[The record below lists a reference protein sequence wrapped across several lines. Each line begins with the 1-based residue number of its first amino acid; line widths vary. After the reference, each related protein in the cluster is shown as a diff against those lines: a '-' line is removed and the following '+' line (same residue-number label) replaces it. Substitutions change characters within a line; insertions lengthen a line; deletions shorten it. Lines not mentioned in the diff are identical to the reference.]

1 MHDTHA
7 NPRSLYLALA
17 IVGSIIVHVALW
29 QVANLVQMQ
38 ALDELSP
45 IERPDRRVHV
55 KSVDLREL
63 VRQRLPPQE
72 EIRER
77 ILREQEQQ
85 LHALFQ
91 KEHLV
96 VPPKTPDLKPQ
107 LTGLGRDLLKK
118 VVTMAKPQAGDG
130 GQGVAPRSSPP
141 PEILAIKARELPPQ
155 RDMGERSLIPEIDRQ
170 LLVGTLVSSIATSNP
185 GTGVGSPEGV
195 GIGMRLGLPSRPM
208 TELPPLP
215 ASVARPVQHPARPVD
230 PQTLTQPANLLDPLL
245 RVNVRT
251 WWEPKGGAGYYEVEI
266 NANEKADRL
275 ITIPKDAL
283 FLVDS
288 SASIGFSKLR
298 QFVHGLSLALDY
310 LQPEDRFNVVAFR
323 ENPQPLF
330 DNYVPVTAERL
341 DQARAFLRDLSSRGR
356 TDVYAG
362 IAPFVT
368 PPRADETRPYLIF
381 LLSDGRT
388 TTGHELAN
396 NEFIRRVTQENRSAA
411 SIFSYSAGDNSN
423 LFLMDYLSY
432 KNRGFSLHVKEID
445 GSATELTTYVGGLT
459 DIIVADLACR
469 VTGNLGEEVYPR
481 QLQHLFRGHPLTVYG
496 KVPAGTREIAIQ
508 VRGHNREGKTEE
520 LIVTADLAK
529 TEAADDELARRWA
542 AQKIYFLISEW
553 TIRNDD
559 AIRKQIQALADQYHI
574 LIPY

>member
-1 MHDTHA
+1 MHESHA

-17 IVGSIIVHVALW
+17 IVGSVVVHILLW
-29 QVANLVQMQ
+29 QLANRMQMQ
-38 ALDELSP
+38 ALDELAP

-63 VRQRLPPQE
+63 VRPRLPPQE

-85 LHALFQ
+85 LHSLFQ
-91 KEHLV
+91 KEQLV
-96 VPPKTPDLKPQ
+96 VPPKPPDLKPQ

-118 VVTMAKPQAGDG
+118 VVTVTKPQAGDG

-155 RDMGERSLIPEIDRQ
+155 RDLGERSLIPEIDRQ
-170 LLVGTLVSSIATSNP
+170 LLTGTLISSIATPNP

-195 GIGMRLGLPSRPM
+195 GLGMRLGLPPRGMS
-208 TELPPLP
+208 ELPPLP
-215 ASVARPVQHPARPVD
+215 AAPVRPVQHPARPVD
-230 PQTLTQPANLLDPLL
+230 AQTLTQPANMLDPLL
-245 RVNVRT
+245 RVSVRT

-266 NANEKADRL
+266 NANEQADRL
-275 ITIPKDAL
+275 VTIPKDAL

-288 SASIGFSKLR
+288 SGSIGFAKLN
-298 QFVHGLSLALDY
+298 QFVRGLSLALDY

-330 DNYVPVTAERL
+330 DTCVPVTAERL
-341 DQARAFLRDLSSRGR
+341 DQARGFLRELSSRGK

-362 IAPFVT
+362 VAPFVT
-368 PPRADETRPYLIF
+368 PPRRDETRPLLIF
-381 LLSDGRT
+381 LLTDGRT

-396 NEFIRRVTQENRSAA
+396 NEFIRRVTQENRAAA
-411 SIFSYSAGDNSN
+411 SIFSFSAGDNSN

-432 KNRGFSLHVKEID
+432 KNRGFSLHIAELD

-469 VTGNLGEEVYPR
+469 VTGKLGEEVYPR

-496 KVPAGTREIAIQ
+496 KVPAGTRELAIQ
-508 VRGHNREGKTEE
+508 VRGHNREGKDEE

-529 TEAADDELARRWA
+529 TTAGTADLARRWA
-542 AQKIYFLISEW
+542 AQKIYYLIGEW

-559 AIRKQIQALADQYHI
+559 ATRKEIQALAAQYDI